1 MNIFAII
8 FPLVIVALIGFVCTK
23 SQWFSRVQLDALT
36 KFTFY
41 ISIPAFLFLK
51 MAQADFSEHVSIG
64 LFAAFYLP
72 VLLCY
77 FIAWLVNFYIRSLH
91 NKTRVSHQQMT
102 NSDAGASAIFALGG
116 SYSNTVIVGLPV
128 LLMALG
134 EQVVPIVFLIV
145 TFHSAIIFTVTSA
158 ITSQGH
164 KFNWLNFIKQIIN
177 NPVIIS
183 ILSGLLFN
191 ILGLMLP
198 AVITDSLQLIGKPAI
213 SLALFILGASLTFY
227 QVKNELKL
235 ISVASLL
242 KLLLLPTLVYLFSA
256 KVFVLEPMI
265 ITVLVILSASP
276 TGVNAYLVAK
286 NYGQH
291 QETVAGTVVVT
302 TLFSILTIPAWLWWL
317 TN

>member
-1 MNIFAII
+1 MNIFVII
-8 FPLVIVALIGFVCTK
+8 LPLVIVALTGFICTK
-23 SQWFSRVQLDALT
+23 SQWLSKDQLDALT
-36 KFTFY
+36 KFAFY

-51 MAQADFSEHVSIG
+51 MAQADFSDHVSVG

-77 FIAWLVNFYIRSLH
+77 LIAWLANFFITSLH
-91 NKTRVSHQQMT
+91 NKNNKAKNKVN
-102 NSDAGASAIFALGG
+102 NSAGASAIFALGG

-134 EQVVPIVFLIV
+134 EQVVAVVFLIV
-145 TFHSAIIFTVTSA
+145 TFHSAIIFTLTSA
-158 ITSQGH
+158 ITSHGH
-164 KFNWLNFIKQIIN
+164 KFDWLNFIKQIIN

-183 ILSGLLFN
+183 ILSGLAFN
-191 ILGLMLP
+191 LSGLTLP
-198 AVITDSLQLIGKPAI
+198 TIFAESLQLIGKPAI

-227 QVKNELKL
+227 QVKNEIKL
-235 ISVASLL
+235 ITVASLL
-242 KLLLLPTLVYLFSA
+242 KLLLLPLLVYLFSA
-256 KVFVLEPMI
+256 KLFVLEPMI
-265 ITVLVILSASP
+265 ITILVVLSASP

-302 TLFSILTIPAWLWWL
+302 TLLSILTMPAWLWWL